1 MSKTTRIENTK
12 TLLIATNNKGKLLEY
27 NDLLMGLD
35 LDLIS
40 PHDIGLSIEVQEDG
54 ETYLE
59 NASLK
64 AKAFA
69 LASGLTALA
78 DDSGLE
84 VDVLGGRPGVY
95 SHRIT
100 PSPEA
105 TDADRRSYLLSLLKG
120 KPHPWKARFRCI
132 IVIAQPDGVLHSA
145 EGVCEGEIVPQEIGE
160 KGFGY
165 DPIFLFQDYGK
176 TMAELELAEKNQISH
191 RAHAV
196 FAAIPILKNI
206 LESN

>member
-1 MSKTTRIENTK
+1 MSLSSKTDNKK

-27 NDLLMGLD
+27 KDLLKGLD

-40 PHDIGLSIEVQEDG
+40 PQDIGLSIEVQEIG

-64 AKAFA
+64 AKTFS

-84 VDVLGGRPGVY
+84 VDLLGGRPGVY

-100 PSPEA
+100 SDPDA
-105 TDADRRSYLLSLLKG
+105 TDADRRSHLLKLLKG
-120 KPHPWKARFRCI
+120 KPHPWKARFRCLI
-132 IVIAQPDGVLHSA
+132 GIARPDGLLHSA

-176 TMAELELAEKNQISH
+176 TMAELDLEEKNQISH
-191 RAHAV
+191 RARAV
-196 FAAIPILKNI
+196 FAAIPTLKEI
-206 LESN
+206 FGTK

>member
-1 MSKTTRIENTK
+1 MSLSSKTDNKK

-27 NDLLMGLD
+27 KDLLKGLD

-40 PHDIGLSIEVQEDG
+40 PQDIGLSIEVQEIG

-64 AKAFA
+64 AKAFS

-84 VDVLGGRPGVY
+84 VDLLGGRPGVY

-100 PSPEA
+100 SDPYA
-105 TDADRRSYLLSLLKG
+105 TDADRRSHLLKLLKG
-120 KPHPWKARFRCI
+120 KPHPWKARFRCLI
-132 IVIAQPDGVLHSA
+132 GIARPDGLLHSA

-176 TMAELELAEKNQISH
+176 TMAELDLEEKNQISH
-191 RAHAV
+191 RARAV
-196 FAAIPILKNI
+196 FAAIPTLKEI
-206 LESN
+206 FGTK